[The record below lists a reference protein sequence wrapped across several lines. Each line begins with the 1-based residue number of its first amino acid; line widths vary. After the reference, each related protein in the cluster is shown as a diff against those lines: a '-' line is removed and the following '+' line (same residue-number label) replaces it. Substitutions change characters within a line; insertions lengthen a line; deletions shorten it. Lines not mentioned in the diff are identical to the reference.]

1 MSVVWSRRLP
11 SPTIPWS
18 WPSNL
23 KCVEALMGVCAPLT
37 PVSRLGRW
45 DSLLQVSVLHFC
57 KWCPVFT
64 ERFWFEM
71 YFVGFAI
78 RNVWDYVFMPG
89 SGEYL
94 LLVFKIKV
102 LQICLTLCR
111 RHKSTVAYGKK
122 KIIIIKLHVLQ
133 V

>member
-1 MSVVWSRRLP
+1 
-11 SPTIPWS
+11 
-18 WPSNL
+18 
-23 KCVEALMGVCAPLT
+23 MGVCAPLT
-37 PVSRLGRW
+37 PVSCLGRW
-45 DSLLQVSVLHFC
+45 DPLLLVSVLHFC

-71 YFVGFAI
+71 YFVGFAV

-122 KIIIIKLHVLQ
+122 KNNNKVTCFTKCRLWRLELQ
-133 V
+133 VAGISVCLNKSGHVVPE